1 MLAILGTQLHAGS
14 AVNFTWVGVPA
25 AYTPPAGNAVNF
37 AWSTAIGGAVQAAGA
52 LDFTGSASV
61 AHGVAVVAAGA
72 LAFSG
77 SATVEHSRVVVECVA
92 EGALDF
98 TGAASAAHGVAA
110 QAAGALDFTGAG
122 AAAHGIA
129 ATCTGTLGFTGAC
142 AALHLRYE
150 VRGEVRL
157 GGVLVNRRVR
167 CSKRATGELMG
178 QADTVAG
185 RYRVHAGFDAAEV
198 YVTAIDMAEAATDWI
213 PPTANRL
220 VPVLASDTA

>member
-1 MLAILGTQLHAGS
+1 MS
-14 AVNFTWVGVPA
+14 
-25 AYTPPAGNAVNF
+25 YTAPAGNAANF
-37 AWSTAIGGAVQAAGA
+37 SWVGVSPYTPPVGDAANFSWATAGVTATCAGT
-52 LDFTGSASV
+52 LGFTGAATV
-61 AHGVAVVAAGA
+61 ANGVAVVAAGA

-77 SATVEHSRVVVECVA
+77 SATVEHSSVVVECVA

-98 TGAASAAHGVAA
+98 TGGASAAHGVAVH
-110 QAAGALDFTGAG
+110 AAGTLAFTGAG
-122 AAAHGIA
+122 AAAHGVA
-129 ATCTGTLGFTGAC
+129 ATCAGTLGFTGAC

-185 RYRVHAGFDAAEV
+185 VYRVHAGFDEAEV
-198 YVTAIDMAEAATDWI
+198 YVTAIDLAEAATDWI

>member
-1 MLAILGTQLHAGS
+1 MSYTPPAGNAANAS
-14 AVNFTWVGVPA
+14 WVGAA
-25 AYTPPAGNAVNF
+25 AYTPPAGDAANASWAATGV
-37 AWSTAIGGAVQAAGA
+37 TATCAGA
-52 LDFTGSASV
+52 LGFTGAAAV

-72 LAFSG
+72 LAFTG
-77 SATVEHSRVVVECVA
+77 SATVEHSSVVVECVA
-92 EGALDF
+92 AGALDF
-98 TGAASAAHGVAA
+98 TGAASVAHGIAA

-122 AAAHGIA
+122 ASAHGIA
-129 ATCTGTLGFTGAC
+129 ATCAGTLGFTGAC

-150 VRGEVRL
+150 VRGEVRM

-185 RYRVHAGFDAAEV
+185 VYRVHAGFDEAEV
-198 YVTAIDMAEAATDWI
+198 YVTAIDLAEAATDWI

>member
-1 MLAILGTQLHAGS
+1 MSYTPPAGNAANAS
-14 AVNFTWVGVPA
+14 WVGAA
-25 AYTPPAGNAVNF
+25 AYTPPAGDAANASWAATGV
-37 AWSTAIGGAVQAAGA
+37 TATCAGA
-52 LDFTGSASV
+52 LGFTGAAAV

-72 LAFSG
+72 LAFTG
-77 SATVEHSRVVVECVA
+77 SATVEHSSVVGECVA
-92 EGALDF
+92 AGALDF
-98 TGAASAAHGVAA
+98 TGAASAAHGIAV
-110 QAAGALDFTGAG
+110 QAAGTLAFTGAG

-129 ATCTGTLGFTGAC
+129 ATCAGTLGFTGAC

-185 RYRVHAGFDAAEV
+185 VYRVHAGFDEAEV
-198 YVTAIDMAEAATDWI
+198 YVTAIDLAEAATDWI

>member
-1 MLAILGTQLHAGS
+1 MS
-14 AVNFTWVGVPA
+14 
-25 AYTPPAGNAVNF
+25 YTPPAGNAANF
-37 AWSTAIGGAVQAAGA
+37 SWVGVPAYTPPAGDAANFSWAATGVTATCAGTLGFSGATTA
-52 LDFTGSASV
+52 

-72 LAFSG
+72 LAFTG
-77 SATVEHSRVVVECVA
+77 SATVEHSSAVVECVA
-92 EGALDF
+92 DGALDF
-98 TGAASAAHGVAA
+98 TGAASVAHGVSA

-142 AALHLRYE
+142 AALHRRYE

-185 RYRVHAGFDAAEV
+185 VYRVHAGFDAAEV
-198 YVTAIDMAEAATDWI
+198 YVTAIDMADAATDWI

>member
-1 MLAILGTQLHAGS
+1 MSYTPPAGNAANAS
-14 AVNFTWVGVPA
+14 WVGAA
-25 AYTPPAGNAVNF
+25 AYTPPAGDAANASWAATGV
-37 AWSTAIGGAVQAAGA
+37 TATCAGA
-52 LDFTGSASV
+52 LGFTGAAAV
-61 AHGVAVVAAGA
+61 AHGVAVVAAGT
-72 LAFSG
+72 LAFTG
-77 SATVEHSRVVVECVA
+77 AATVEHSSVVVECVA

-98 TGAASAAHGVAA
+98 TGAASAAHGIAV
-110 QAAGALDFTGAG
+110 QAAGTLAFTGAG

-129 ATCTGTLGFTGAC
+129 ATCAGTLGFTGAC

-185 RYRVHAGFDAAEV
+185 VYRVHAGFDEAEV
-198 YVTAIDMAEAATDWI
+198 YVTAIDLAEAATDWI

>member
-1 MLAILGTQLHAGS
+1 MSYTPPASNA
-14 AVNFTWVGVPA
+14 ANFSWVGVA
-25 AYTPPAGNAVNF
+25 AYTPPAGDAANF
-37 AWSTAIGGAVQAAGA
+37 SWAATGVTATCAGTLEFSGAA
-52 LDFTGSASV
+52 TV
-61 AHGVAVVAAGA
+61 AHGVAVVAAGT
-72 LAFSG
+72 LAFTG
-77 SATVEHSRVVVECVA
+77 AATVEHSSGVVECVA

-98 TGAASAAHGVAA
+98 TGAASVAHGVAVH
-110 QAAGALDFTGAG
+110 AAGTLAFTGAG

-129 ATCTGTLGFTGAC
+129 ATCAGTLGFTGTC

-185 RYRVHAGFDAAEV
+185 VYRVHAGFDEAEV
-198 YVTAIDMAEAATDWI
+198 YVTAIDLAEAATDWI

>member
-1 MLAILGTQLHAGS
+1 MAYTLPS
-14 AVNFTWVGVPA
+14 ASNADASWVGA
-25 AYTPPAGNAVNF
+25 GAYTVPPYNAADATWSAPAPAGVTG
-37 AWSTAIGGAVQAAGA
+37 TAEGA
-52 LDFTGSASV
+52 LDFTGSSV
-61 AHGVAVVAAGA
+61 AAHGVAVVAAGA

-77 SATVEHSRVVVECVA
+77 SATVEHSSAVVECVA
-92 EGALDF
+92 EGTLAF
-98 TGAASAAHGVAA
+98 TGAASVAHGIALQAAGTLAFAGSGAAAHGVAA
-110 QAAGALDFTGAG
+110 
-122 AAAHGIA
+122 
-129 ATCTGTLGFTGAC
+129 TCAGTLGFTGAC

-185 RYRVHAGFDAAEV
+185 RYRVHAGFDDAEV
-198 YVTAIDMAEAATDWI
+198 YVTAIDLADGATDWI

-220 VPVLASDTA
+220 GPVLADDTA